1 LPARYVK
8 PFLRLLS
15 LVLAA
20 VAVLFA
26 LGLLAIN
33 LYLQSPGTRQKI
45 CDVLSRSAGL
55 PVNVF
60 RISYGPWSGLVL
72 DEVTVREPARSTPLF
87 RASRIKA
94 RFNYVKLLQRKPVIK
109 QLILQGVDVSVP
121 LAMLTAAEAHTI
133 DLPAPRPSPA
143 GAGLSPPPPSVPAA
157 PPGTATATPPAA
169 TAAGASPR
177 NKFPVTSRV
186 RVQRVKLT
194 RGTINLLSR
203 DGTVAG
209 TVRDLEIF
217 ARLQRG
223 GYAGRI
229 LAASASMANNTLL
242 CAELASPLFASAE
255 RVELPALQA
264 KLWGGLLNGS
274 FQVGV
279 NSPPHRYDLRLDVSD
294 VKVSDIATHAGGALD
309 QAHGVLRGRLD
320 LHGTAGD
327 VAFNS
332 GEGQMEVV
340 AGYLDQYPLLQEIGR
355 WTQIDELQRLQFN
368 EARSHFRVAG
378 TSLYI
383 DEIRLLS
390 RNCDVWL
397 WGQIDAAQRL
407 DLNGRLI
414 INQFLS
420 QKIPNELEE
429 NFVTNPDNH
438 TRFLDFRVTGTLTH
452 PQTNL
457 LDRLIG
463 DKRKLFR
470 KLLRGDHHDR

>member
-1 LPARYVK
+1 LPARYIK

-15 LVLAA
+15 LILAA

-33 LYLQSPGTRQKI
+33 LYLQSAGTRQKI
-45 CDVLSRSAGL
+45 CNVLSRSTGL
-55 PVNVF
+55 PVSVF

-72 DEVTVREPARSTPLF
+72 DGVTVCEPAGSTSLF
-87 RASRIKA
+87 RASSIKA
-94 RFNYVKLLQRKPVIK
+94 RFNYLKLLQRKPVIK
-109 QLILQGVDVSVP
+109 QLVLQGVDVSVP
-121 LAMLTAAEAHTI
+121 LAMLTAAEAHTT
-133 DLPAPRPSPA
+133 DLPSPRPSPA
-143 GAGLSPPPPSVPAA
+143 GTGPSRPPAPAGPPGAVTAA
-157 PPGTATATPPAA
+157 PPVATGAA
-169 TAAGASPR
+169 SR
-177 NKFPVTSRV
+177 NKFSVASLV

-203 DGTVAG
+203 DGTVTG

-217 ARLQRG
+217 VRLQRG
-223 GYAGRI
+223 GYAGRV
-229 LAASASMANNTLL
+229 LAASASMVNNTLV
-242 CAELASPLFASAE
+242 CAELASPLLASAE

-274 FQVGV
+274 FQIGV
-279 NSPPHRYDLRLDVSD
+279 NSPPYRYDLRLDVSD

-309 QAHGVLRGRLD
+309 QVHGVLRGKLD
-320 LHGTAGD
+320 LHGAAGD
-327 VAFNS
+327 AAFNS
-332 GEGQMEVV
+332 GKGQMEVV
-340 AGYLDQYPLLQEIGR
+340 SGYFDQYPLLQEIGR

-390 RNCDVWL
+390 TNCDVWV
-397 WGQIDAAQRL
+397 WGQIDAAQKL
-407 DLNGRLI
+407 DLNGRLT

-438 TRFLDFRVTGTLTH
+438 TRFLDFCITGTLTH

-457 LDRLIG
+457 LDRMIG

-470 KLLRGDHHDR
+470 KLLRGDRHDR

>member
-1 LPARYVK
+1 MAARYVK

-33 LYLQSPGTRQKI
+33 LYLQSPGTQQKI
-45 CDVLSRSAGL
+45 CKVLSRSAGL
-55 PVNVF
+55 PVSVF

-72 DEVTVREPARSTPLF
+72 NEVIVREPAGANSLF
-87 RASRIKA
+87 RASSIKA
-94 RFNYVKLLQRKPVIK
+94 RFNYLKLLQRKPVIK

-121 LAMLTAAEAHTI
+121 LAMLTAGEAHTT
-133 DLPAPRPSPA
+133 DLPPSRPSPVGG
-143 GAGLSPPPPSVPAA
+143 GAGTSPLLSPAA
-157 PPGTATATPPAA
+157 PTGAVMATPTVA
-169 TAAGASPR
+169 TAAGAFSR
-177 NKFPVTSRV
+177 NKFSVARLV
-186 RVQRVKLT
+186 RVQRVKLS
-194 RGTINLLSR
+194 RGRINLLSR

-209 TVRDLEIF
+209 TIRDLEIF

-223 GYAGRI
+223 IYAGRM
-229 LAASASMANNTLL
+229 LAGSASMANNTLV
-242 CAELASPLFASAE
+242 CAELASPLIASAE

-264 KLWGGLLNGS
+264 KLWGGSLSGS

-279 NSPPHRYDLRLDVSD
+279 NSPPYRYDLRLDVSD

-309 QAHGVLRGRLD
+309 QAHGVLRGKLD
-320 LHGTAGD
+320 LHGAAGD

-340 AGYLDQYPLLQEIGR
+340 AGYLDQSPLLQEIGR

-397 WGQIDAAQRL
+397 WGQIDAAQKL
-407 DLNGRLI
+407 DLNGRLT

-420 QKIPNELEE
+420 QKIPNELEA

-438 TRFLDFRVTGTLTH
+438 TRFLDFAVTGTLTH

-457 LDRLIG
+457 LDRMIG
-463 DKRKLFR
+463 DKLKFFR
-470 KLLRGDHHDR
+470 KLLHGDRHDR